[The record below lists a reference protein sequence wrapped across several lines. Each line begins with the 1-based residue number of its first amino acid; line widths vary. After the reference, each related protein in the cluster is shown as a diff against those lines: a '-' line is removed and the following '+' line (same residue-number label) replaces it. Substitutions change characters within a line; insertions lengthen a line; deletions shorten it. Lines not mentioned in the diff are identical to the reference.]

1 MSRKLKIGLGV
12 GIVVLVAVAGG
23 FWYLVLRDDA
33 PPPATLR
40 TRSDPPAAPAASA
53 ANATGG
59 SVDGV
64 WTVQPGDQVFVGYRM
79 QEQFG
84 GDTVEHTAVG
94 RTPAVSGTMQ
104 IDNDKVVSAS
114 FKADLTQLTSDQARR
129 DRYIKSNG
137 LETDQFHDATFTLSD
152 PIQLA
157 APAQGAAVKTSA
169 SGDLTIHG
177 VTKRVSIP
185 LMARW
190 NGDTIDISG
199 GTDIVLADYG
209 IQPPA
214 VGGFVKTAD
223 HGSFELQLTFGRG

>member
-12 GIVVLVAVAGG
+12 GVLVIAALAGG

-40 TRSDPPAAPAASA
+40 TRSDPPAAAAA
-53 ANATGG
+53 GAPTGT
-59 SVDGV
+59 VDGM
-64 WTVQPGDQVFVGYRM
+64 WTVQPGDQVFAGYRM

-104 IDNDKVVSAS
+104 IADDKVASAS
-114 FKADLTQLTSDQARR
+114 FKADLTQLSSDQARR
-129 DRYIKSNG
+129 DRYIKANG
-137 LETDQFHDATFTLSD
+137 LETDRFPEATFTLTD

-157 APAQGAAVKTSA
+157 APAQGAVVNTNAK
-169 SGDLTIHG
+169 GDLSIHG
-177 VTKRVSIP
+177 VTKPVSIP
-185 LMARW
+185 LTARW